1 MEVLEQK
8 KEIVD
13 WILTLENKD
22 ILDDIYKFKRQN
34 TSFNFDEEFAKGLTV
49 EEFRAEMKRRIRNYP
64 LRK

>member
-8 KEIVD
+8 KELVD
-13 WILTLENKD
+13 WILTLENPAVLN
-22 ILDDIYKFKRQN
+22 IIYNIKKEE
-34 TSFNFDEEFAKGLTV
+34 SFNFDEEFAKGLTV